1 LMALGWKIFV
11 PLTIINIF
19 ITGIVLALFYN
30 K

>member
-1 LMALGWKIFV
+1 MALGWKIFV